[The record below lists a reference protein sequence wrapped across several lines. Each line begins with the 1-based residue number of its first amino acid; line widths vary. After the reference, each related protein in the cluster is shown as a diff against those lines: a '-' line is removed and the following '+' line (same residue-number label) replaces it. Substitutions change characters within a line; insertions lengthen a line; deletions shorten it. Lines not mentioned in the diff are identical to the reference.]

1 MRSVEVLVVGAGASG
16 MMAAITAARGGRR
29 VLVLEK
35 KNRPGKK
42 LLATGNG
49 RCNYT
54 NQRQAPECYRS
65 TCPGRAWEIVGS
77 FDGERTVA
85 WFREI
90 GVLPGNRQGYL
101 YPASYQA
108 AAVLCS
114 LEREMDRLGIEIH
127 NEESVERIERKR
139 NFKGEWEEGFVAVTS
154 HGKYLAGKVIVS
166 TGGMASPVHG
176 STGDGYRLVKPFS
189 LEMVPIFPALCSLVT
204 EKSVAKRWAGNRV
217 QGKVVLVADGEVL
230 AEDRGEI
237 QLVSQGISGIPVF
250 QVSRYAAMALAEKRR
265 VVLYLDSMTD
275 WDREEV
281 LAELRRRIRRDGTQ
295 SVGDLL
301 EGMLPDKFSGVL
313 ARESGLELSA
323 MAGKISSESLEK
335 LVENIKNFPVEIL
348 GVSGFEKAQTTAGGI
363 SLEEIDPP
371 TMEVKKVPGLY
382 LTGELL
388 DVDGI
393 CGGYNLQW
401 AWTTGYLAGKA
412 AAGERDEMA
421 SGRKG
426 SGR

>member
-16 MMAAITAARGGRR
+16 MMAAITAAREGSR

-35 KNRPGKK
+35 MNRPGKK

-49 RCNYT
+49 RCNFT
-54 NQRQAPECYRS
+54 NQRQVPECYRS
-65 TCPGRAWEIVGS
+65 RCPGRAWEIVRS
-77 FDGERTVA
+77 FDEERTVA

-90 GVLPGNRQGYL
+90 GVLPGNRQGCL
-101 YPASYQA
+101 YPASFQA
-108 AAVLCS
+108 AAVLRS
-114 LEREMDRLGIEIH
+114 LEREMERLGIEVH
-127 NEESVERIERKR
+127 REERVEGIERKR
-139 NFKGEWEEGFVAVTS
+139 NYKGEWGAGYVVLTS
-154 HGKYLAGKVIVS
+154 RGKYLAGKVIIS

-176 STGDGYRLVKPFS
+176 STGDGYGLVKPFS
-189 LEMVPIFPALCSLVT
+189 LGMVPIFPALCSLVT
-204 EKSVAKRWAGNRV
+204 EKSMAKRWAGNRV
-217 QGKVVLVADGEVL
+217 QGKVSLVADGKLL

-250 QVSRYAAMALAEKRR
+250 QVSRYAASALAEQRR

-275 WDREEV
+275 WGRGEV
-281 LAELRRRIRRDGTQ
+281 LGELNRRIRRDGNQ

-313 ARESGLELSA
+313 VRKSGLELSA
-323 MAGKISSESLEK
+323 EAGKIPTEA
-335 LVENIKNFPVEIL
+335 VEDLADHIKDFPVEIL
-348 GVSGFEKAQTTAGGI
+348 GVSGFEKAQATAGGI
-363 SLEEIDPP
+363 SLEEIDSR
-371 TMEVKKVPGLY
+371 TMEAKKAPGMY

-401 AWTTGYLAGKA
+401 AWTTGYLAGRA
-412 AAGERDEMA
+412 AAGGKDEW
-421 SGRKG
+421 R
-426 SGR
+426 